1 MEQMNRTHFQNFMA
15 KLENFREEEIQ
26 VLQEYLEP
34 VFEVREKIL
43 SSFSDEKASS
53 RFSVGEI
60 SDEPMYVNLL
70 EDLFQTDERVSE
82 CRMDFDACDMILYH
96 KQPEH
101 SYDSM
106 KTTEQKYEGVAAL
119 NLFYREL
126 GDAMFYYNPDEP
138 NKGCVVIEKIISL
151 SDEDFW
157 FFGEN
162 IRQEASFIADNEEL
176 QYFDQQ
182 MTLHCLFIQKEDAE
196 FGVLI
201 SHDQKSGE
209 VYSGYLPNLD
219 QFQEI
224 GCEISEK
231 EDCMEP
237 QM

>member
-1 MEQMNRTHFQNFMA
+1 
-15 KLENFREEEIQ
+15 
-26 VLQEYLEP
+26 
-34 VFEVREKIL
+34 
-43 SSFSDEKASS
+43 
-53 RFSVGEI
+53 
-60 SDEPMYVNLL
+60 MYVNLL
-70 EDLFQTDERVSE
+70 EDLLQTDERISE
-82 CRMDFDACDMILYH
+82 CRMDFDACDIILYH

-101 SYDSM
+101 SYDSI
-106 KTTEQKYEGVAAL
+106 KTTEQKYEGIAAM

-126 GDAMFYYNPDEP
+126 RDAMFYYNPDEP

-162 IRQEASFIADNEEL
+162 IKQEASFITDNEEL

-231 EDCMEP
+231 ENCMEP

>member
-1 MEQMNRTHFQNFMA
+1 MNQERKPHFESLMA
-15 KLENFREEEIQ
+15 KLENFREEEIR
-26 VLQEYLEP
+26 VLQGYLEP
-34 VFEVREKIL
+34 VLEVREKIL
-43 SSFSDEKASS
+43 SSFSND
-53 RFSVGEI
+53 
-60 SDEPMYVNLL
+60 LL
-70 EDLFQTDERVSE
+70 EDLLQTDERISE

-106 KTTEQKYEGVAAL
+106 KTTEQKYEGVAAM

-162 IRQEASFIADNEEL
+162 IKQEASFITDNEEL

-231 EDCMEP
+231 EDYVEP

>member
-1 MEQMNRTHFQNFMA
+1 MDQKNRTHFGSLMA

-43 SSFSDEKASS
+43 SSFSEEKASS

-60 SDEPMYVNLL
+60 SDELMYVNLL
-70 EDLFQTDERVSE
+70 EDLLQTDERISE

-106 KTTEQKYEGVAAL
+106 KTTEQKYEGVAAM

-126 GDAMFYYNPDEP
+126 GDAMFYYNPDEQ

-162 IRQEASFIADNEEL
+162 IKQEASFITDNEEL

-201 SHDQKSGE
+201 SHDKKSGE

-231 EDCMEP
+231 ENCMEP

>member
-1 MEQMNRTHFQNFMA
+1 MEQMNRTHFQNMMA

-26 VLQEYLEP
+26 VLQAYLEP
-34 VFEVREKIL
+34 FFAVREKIL
-43 SSFSDEKASS
+43 SSFSNEKASS
-53 RFSVGEI
+53 RFSVGEV
-60 SDEPMYVNLL
+60 SDEMMYLNLL
-70 EDLFQTDERVSE
+70 GELLQTDERIAE

-101 SYDSM
+101 FYDSVE
-106 KTTEQKYEGVAAL
+106 TTEQKYEGVAAM

-126 GDAMFYYNPDEP
+126 GDAMFYYNENDP

-151 SDEDFW
+151 SDEDFG

-162 IRQEASFIADNEEL
+162 IRQEASFITDNEEL
-176 QYFDQQ
+176 QYLDQQ

-201 SHDQKSGE
+201 SHDKKSGE

>member
-1 MEQMNRTHFQNFMA
+1 MEQRNRTHFQNFMA

-26 VLQEYLEP
+26 VLEEYLEP
-34 VFEVREKIL
+34 VFGVREKIV
-43 SSFSDEKASS
+43 SSFSEEKASS

-60 SDEPMYVNLL
+60 S
-70 EDLFQTDERVSE
+70 
-82 CRMDFDACDMILYH
+82 
-96 KQPEH
+96 
-101 SYDSM
+101 
-106 KTTEQKYEGVAAL
+106 
-119 NLFYREL
+119 
-126 GDAMFYYNPDEP
+126 DAMFYYNPDEP

-162 IRQEASFIADNEEL
+162 IKQEASFITDNEEL

-201 SHDQKSGE
+201 SHDKKSGE

-231 EDCMEP
+231 ENCMEP